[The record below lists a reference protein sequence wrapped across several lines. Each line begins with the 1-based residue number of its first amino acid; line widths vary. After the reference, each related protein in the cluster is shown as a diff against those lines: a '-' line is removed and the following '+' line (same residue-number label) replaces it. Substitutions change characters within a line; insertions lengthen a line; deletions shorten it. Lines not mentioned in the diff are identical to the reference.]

1 MNQTEIT
8 MSLREQAKR
17 NYTSLRRKLARG
29 GEVSTDAL
37 AVSAY
42 NLLRETYTQ
51 AEALYEDTIV
61 KCVGWVGLQSMRTE
75 RLIEGCGM
83 IDGRKLYAM

>member
-8 MSLREQAKR
+8 MSLREQAHR

-75 RLIEGCGM
+75 RLIEGCGV
-83 IDGRKLYAM
+83 IDWRKLYSM

>member
-1 MNQTEIT
+1 MNQTGIT
-8 MSLREQAKR
+8 MTLREQAQR

-42 NLLRETYTQ
+42 NLLMETYTQ

-75 RLIEGCGM
+75 RLIEGCGV